1 LHHYPSTTQVN
12 YKLKE
17 QMVKNYHTQMFHL
30 QFQWLQH

>member
-17 QMVKNYHTQMFHL
+17 QMIKNYHTQMFHL
-30 QFQWLQH
+30 

>member
-1 LHHYPSTTQVN
+1 VN

-30 QFQWLQH
+30 QFQWLQHLLISCLM